1 MAKTS
6 EETTNKILADHATG
20 NFSARELGRKYGV
33 GPTTA
38 AKIVKGYVPIKPKIV
53 ELGVAYKTELRE
65 IADKRGELYA
75 ASVDSVVERIL
86 DKRISDLQF
95 FRDAGVEVA
104 ATTINLFRDQP
115 SISGA
120 KIVSDVLKNLM
131 PVTSA
136 VNYHAA
142 APNIQVSNQQQ
153 QAQEVRKHS
162 DFYDEA

>member
-1 MAKTS
+1 VAKTS
-6 EETTNKILADHATG
+6 EETIRNILADHATG
-20 NFSARELGRKYGV
+20 KFSVRELSARHGV
-33 GPTTA
+33 GKTCV
-38 AKIVKGYVPIKPKIV
+38 AKIVKGCEPIAPKFV
-53 ELGVAYKTELRE
+53 ELGIAYKTGLKELAE
-65 IADKRGELYA
+65 SRGELFA
-75 ASVDSVVERIL
+75 ESVDKVL
-86 DKRISDLQF
+86 NQRISDLQF